1 MLLVLLDQPCLPN
14 TAVAL
19 GLSFSKALSLISQ
32 ENSYSLV
39 QVLHFEAQFPS
50 AELTLGL
57 L

>member
-19 GLSFSKALSLISQ
+19 GLSFSRALSLTSQ

-50 AELTLGL
+50 AELTPGL